1 MALMITTMLITGC
14 TGNRSDQNKE
24 DSSSPSEKIA
34 QLAVADGELYLFI
47 GTYTDKGGSEGIY
60 VHRFNTQTGASD
72 SLSMSPMDNPSYLTV
87 SPDHHFVYAVSESDP
102 TKSAVHAFAINKHNG
117 HLEPLNS
124 RPVNSGGPCFITID
138 SRGKHLHTA
147 NYGGG
152 SISSLQTNDDGSLA
166 TVTTVLTF
174 GGEGADPSRQK
185 QPHLH
190 SVRYSPDGQYL
201 FASDLGTDNLY
212 RFEVNN
218 TPFQGQPAIHESS
231 LRVWETPPATGPRH
245 FDFHPNG
252 QFFYLLGELSG
263 EVIVYDYNHG
273 DLIQKQVIA
282 SDTTGAK
289 GSADIHV
296 SPDGRYLYTSNR
308 LQADG
313 LAIFKID
320 EKEGTLTRVGYQLT
334 AAHPR
339 NFAITPNG
347 NFILVAAKDGNKV
360 QVFQRDQDTGLLTDT
375 GKDIVVAQ
383 PTCIQFAIME

>member
-102 TKSAVHAFAINKHNG
+102 TKSAVHAFEINKQNG

-124 RPVNSGGPCFITID
+124 RSVNSGGPCFITID

-152 SISSLQTNDDGSLA
+152 SISSLQTNDDGSLV

-174 GGEGADPSRQK
+174 EGEGADPSRQK